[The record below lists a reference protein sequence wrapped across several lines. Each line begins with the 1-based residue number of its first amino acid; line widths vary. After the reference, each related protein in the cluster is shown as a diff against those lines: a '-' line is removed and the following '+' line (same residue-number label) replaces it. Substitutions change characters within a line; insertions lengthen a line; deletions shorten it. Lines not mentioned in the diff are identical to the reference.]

1 MSETYPREVPSVRPR
16 TDNRHANSNLLLA
29 ALPAAEYARVLPSL
43 QPVAAR
49 VRQVL
54 HRAGEPVEHVY
65 FPGDGFCSELA
76 VLADGTMV
84 EVATVGREGMA
95 GMLGVADG
103 RAVPSATMV
112 QGEMQ
117 SCFRMTVRAFRA
129 EMERRETFYTVLSR
143 YSQTLLRFIM
153 QSTAC
158 NAVHSQ
164 EQRLARWLL
173 TAHDHMGRPEFP
185 LTQEFVAMMLGTSRP
200 TVTVAAGILQKAG
213 LITYRHGRVTI
224 ANREQLEAASCE
236 CYRVT
241 AQLLRTLQDVRRNR
255 TDRHPHRSLGS
266 S

>member
-1 MSETYPREVPSVRPR
+1 VSENYPRGVPSVRPR
-16 TDNRHANSNLLLA
+16 RNNPHSNPNLLLA
-29 ALPAAEYARVLPSL
+29 ALPAAEYARVLPRL
-43 QPVAAR
+43 QPLTAR
-49 VRQVL
+49 VREVL
-54 HRAGEPVEHVY
+54 HKPGEPVEHVY
-65 FPGDGFCSELA
+65 FPGDGFCSELT
-76 VLADGTMV
+76 VLGDGTMV

-95 GMLGVADG
+95 GMIAVGNG
-103 RAVPSATMV
+103 RSVPAATMV

-117 SCFRMTVRAFRA
+117 TCFRMTAGAFRA
-129 EMERRETFYTVLSR
+129 EMERRETFYAVLSR

-173 TAHDHMGRPEFP
+173 TAHDHMARPEFP

-224 ANREQLEAASCE
+224 TDREQLEAASCE

-241 AQLLRTLQDVRRNR
+241 AQLLRTLQD
-255 TDRHPHRSLGS
+255 DRSQSR
-266 S
+266 

>member
-1 MSETYPREVPSVRPR
+1 MSETYPRGLPSTRPR
-16 TDNRHANSNLLLA
+16 KNNRRSSPNLLLA
-29 ALPAAEYARVLPSL
+29 ALPAAEYARILPSL
-43 QPVAAR
+43 QPFAAR

-54 HRAGEPVEHVY
+54 HQPGEPVEHVY
-65 FPGDGFCSELA
+65 FPGDGFCSELT
-76 VLADGTMV
+76 VLTDGTMV

-95 GMLGVADG
+95 GMLAVGDG
-103 RAVPSATMV
+103 PGVPSATMV

-117 SCFRMTVRAFRA
+117 TCFRMTAAAFRA
-129 EMERRETFYTVLSR
+129 EMERRQTFYAVLSR
-143 YSQTLLRFIM
+143 YSQTLLRFIV

-173 TAHDHMGRPEFP
+173 TAHDHMARPEFP
-185 LTQEFVAMMLGTSRP
+185 LTQEFVAMMLGTSRS

-224 ANREQLEAASCE
+224 TEREQLEAASCE

-241 AQLLRTLQDVRRNR
+241 AQLWHTLQDNR
-255 TDRHPHRSLGS
+255 SQSR
-266 S
+266 